1 MRTITRLAGPSIN
14 RMANAP
20 TCRHER
26 PASATVSGRAGRST
40 AGMTFIETMVYSIL
54 FLIVAGFILQLLW
67 GSRHA
72 DAGRKRLGIFQDL
85 RLSSARIN
93 QALSHSTRIL
103 FPPADGKSYS
113 QIVFLSD
120 RGELMV
126 IYLNDQDML
135 YLLNYDGVK
144 ERQAQPTLLA
154 RRALEFTA
162 MRPPGSEDYVQ
173 YLARVLDEKGVEFC
187 LSDGIMVRNLIQ

>member
-1 MRTITRLAGPSIN
+1 MKTITRLPAKPS
-14 RMANAP
+14 
-20 TCRHER
+20 
-26 PASATVSGRAGRST
+26 G
-40 AGMTFIETMVYSIL
+40 GMTFIETMVYTIL
-54 FLIVAGFILQLLW
+54 FLIVVGFVLQLLW

-93 QALSHSTRIL
+93 QALSQSTRIL

-135 YLLNYDGVK
+135 YLLNYDAVK

-162 MRPPGSEDYVQ
+162 MRPPGSDDYVQ
-173 YLARVLDEKGVEFC
+173 YLARILDEKGVEFC